1 MSPKPQADAGWIS
14 ARPPRAVE
22 VVERLTTF
30 PALLARHRDLV
41 STSVRRG
48 LEARFH
54 GTLLGWL
61 WPLVQPLFLFAV
73 YYFIF
78 TKLLQQRIPDLPPG
92 QESALGVY
100 MFVGLLAWSGVAEAV
115 LRGTTVIVENGN
127 LIKKLA
133 FPSELLPLNTTLVSL
148 VTQLFGLAAF
158 VLLCFFSPIWA
169 VPGRGLVWVPVLL
182 LLQGLFAFGLA
193 LFLATL
199 QVFLRDTIQ
208 FVSMLLTL
216 WMFATPIFWVPELIP
231 AETLAPYRAL
241 LDWNPVHH
249 LIVAWRGVLMGDLA
263 IPGQETPTLA
273 VSDEAVPHAVLVFAL
288 WALAVYAGGYA
299 FFAYSQRRFADEV

>member
-92 QESALGVY
+92 QESALGQVK
-100 MFVGLLAWSGVAEAV
+100 
-115 LRGTTVIVENGN
+115 R
-127 LIKKLA
+127 LIA
-133 FPSELLPLNTTLVSL
+133 
-148 VTQLFGLAAF
+148 
-158 VLLCFFSPIWA
+158 
-169 VPGRGLVWVPVLL
+169 
-182 LLQGLFAFGLA
+182 
-193 LFLATL
+193 
-199 QVFLRDTIQ
+199 
-208 FVSMLLTL
+208 
-216 WMFATPIFWVPELIP
+216 
-231 AETLAPYRAL
+231 
-241 LDWNPVHH
+241 
-249 LIVAWRGVLMGDLA
+249 
-263 IPGQETPTLA
+263 
-273 VSDEAVPHAVLVFAL
+273 
-288 WALAVYAGGYA
+288 
-299 FFAYSQRRFADEV
+299 